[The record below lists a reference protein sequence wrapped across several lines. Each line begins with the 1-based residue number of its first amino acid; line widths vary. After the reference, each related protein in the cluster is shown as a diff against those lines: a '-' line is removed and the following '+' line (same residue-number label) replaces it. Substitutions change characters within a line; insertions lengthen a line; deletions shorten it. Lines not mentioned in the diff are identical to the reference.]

1 MTMIP
6 VAHRDTGS
14 SLAMRPHG
22 RWLTARSPRAV
33 ATLDSVSETRW
44 VFVLL
49 CCYIASQAYTV
60 PLLPVGPW
68 PVWPGLPDVVFGAL
82 VTAWIVTKRPA
93 TELTGVQRTAVQV
106 VFTLTLFC
114 LASYLVSTIL
124 ISNLETISF
133 GLNQQGPGF
142 GLFEGFRMIQFL
154 ILFRIAAFVPYTPY
168 RLAVLRKV
176 VTGAFLFVCATV
188 FLTFLD
194 IVPSSA
200 FSPLLPQDKEAA
212 GAWWHFVHNFDGYGL
227 GAISYTHAYVAAQ
240 ITLFL
245 GLALHLRGNRAWA
258 GNGLLIACGLG
269 ASLVSGSRA
278 GFAGVLLVAGVF
290 LLARSPRWLVN
301 FVLFLALAGTVAFV
315 YLSSQP
321 PVEGESGPLGS
332 ILEHQVNAFQPYKAE
347 NLVGRADI
355 WSGRI
360 DNLNDDPWRW
370 FTGWGF
376 GSSPDT
382 GPALS
387 PHMLPLQI
395 IMELGFGML
404 LPIGIVCGKL
414 LRDIWHRET
423 IDRPFFWMTIAL
435 LLSSATQETFYPVPS
450 TGYFL
455 GFYLVALTIVLRA
468 GTDPVRS
475 PAATP
480 DPAHATTVV
489 PTPRRLAPEFSA

>member
-1 MTMIP
+1 MTTVP
-6 VAHRDTGS
+6 VALEPGEARST
-14 SLAMRPHG
+14 ATRPRG
-22 RWLTARSPRAV
+22 RWLHTRPARPEAAPDAV
-33 ATLDSVSETRW
+33 TETRW
-44 VFVLL
+44 VFILL

-68 PVWPGLPDVVFGAL
+68 PVWPGLPDLVFGGL
-82 VTAWIVTKRPA
+82 VVAWIVTKRPV
-93 TELTGVQRTAVQV
+93 TELTGVRRTAVQV
-106 VFTLTLFC
+106 VFALTLVC
-114 LASYLVSTIL
+114 LASYIVSTLI
-124 ISNLETISF
+124 ISNLETRAF

-154 ILFRIAAFVPYTPY
+154 VLFRIAAFVPWTPR
-168 RLAVLRKV
+168 RLAILGRVA
-176 VTGAFLFVCATV
+176 TGAFLFVCLTI
-188 FLTFLD
+188 FLGFLD
-194 IVPSSA
+194 IVPSSTW
-200 FSPLLPQDKEAA
+200 SPLLPEDKEAA

-240 ITLFL
+240 VTLFL
-245 GLALHLRGNRAWA
+245 GLALHLRGGRAWA
-258 GNGLLIACGLG
+258 GNGLLIALALG
-269 ASLVSGSRA
+269 AALVSGSRA
-278 GFAGVLLVAGVF
+278 GFAGVLLVAGMF

-301 FVLFLALAGTVAFV
+301 FVLALALVGTAAFV

-321 PVEGESGPLGS
+321 PVEGEAGPLGS

-347 NLVGRADI
+347 NLVGRDEI

-360 DNLNDDPWRW
+360 DNLNDHPWRW

-404 LPIGIVCGKL
+404 LLIAIACGKL
-414 LRDIWHRET
+414 LRDIWRRET
-423 IDRPFFWMTIAL
+423 VDRPFFWTTIAL

-455 GFYLVALTIVLRA
+455 GFYLVALTVVLRA
-468 GTDPVRS
+468 QTDPV
-475 PAATP
+475 PAPETIP
-480 DPAHATTVV
+480 VRTHRQRPAS
-489 PTPRRLAPEFSA
+489 LAPGLSA